1 MSKKTLL
8 NKALTIFVLGTT
20 FVTSAVTTSARATI
34 ISAGQSCAPST
45 APMITLKP
53 SAPVVTVKP
62 IKPVSTPVATVKP
75 VPTVRPTSTPVP
87 TVKPVPTVRP
97 TSTPVPTVKPT
108 NAPVATQKPSTETQ
122 SGFEAEVLRLVNV
135 ERANY
140 GLAPLTM
147 HAKASEVAKIKA
159 VDMYENRYF
168 DHTSPTYGTPFEMLK
183 SFGISYKAAA
193 ENIAQGFTSPAA
205 VVRGWMNSDGHR
217 KNILNSKYTQIGIGY
232 ESKGN
237 NWVQLFIG

>member
-62 IKPVSTPVATVKP
+62 IKPVSTPVA
-75 VPTVRPTSTPVP
+75 